1 MKGVSGNAD
10 RYLASGIYSYEL
22 ANAAEIMRNH
32 PSFDVDAMKELLLN
46 VFYPMNDAFLKNHND
61 AHIGNY
67 WANWDLCNIAS
78 MMSIGIFCD
87 RENIYNQ
94 ALTYYKTGLGN
105 GSLYNTMPYVYEDG
119 TAQWQEAGR
128 GSVRPVYSMVYNHYV
143 NRKGLSAPTLKA
155 ILYKDYTVEE

>member
-1 MKGVSGNAD
+1 
-10 RYLASGIYSYEL
+10 
-22 ANAAEIMRNH
+22 
-32 PSFDVDAMKELLLN
+32 
-46 VFYPMNDAFLKNHND
+46 
-61 AHIGNY
+61 
-67 WANWDLCNIAS
+67 